1 MAHTALVIVDVQNDF
16 CPGGALAV
24 AEGDQVIPV
33 VNRWVAH
40 ATDLGWP
47 IAFTQDWHPA
57 HHVSFQERGGPWPP
71 HCIQGS
77 FGAQLHDALVVPP
90 GAAHFW
96 KGYDPD
102 RDAYS
107 GFEGR
112 ESDGRA
118 PVGPELL
125 QWLVARGV
133 HRVVVMG
140 LATDYC
146 VAATAQDAL
155 KANLQVHLD
164 PDGVRAVDVKPG
176 DGARALAAL
185 QQAGAVLAPLS

>member
-1 MAHTALVIVDVQNDF
+1 MPHTALLIVDVQNDF

-24 AEGDQVIPV
+24 PDGDQVIDV

-40 ATDLGWP
+40 ATAAGWP

-71 HCIQGS
+71 HCVQGS
-77 FGAQLHDALVVPP
+77 FGAQLHDALVVP
-90 GAAHFW
+90 ADAVRFW

-102 RDAYS
+102 HDAYS

-112 ESDGRA
+112 ASDGRA
-118 PVGPELL
+118 PVGPQLL
-125 QWLVARGV
+125 EWLVARGV

-146 VAATAQDAL
+146 VAATAKDAL
-155 KANLQVHLD
+155 KAKLQVRLD
-164 PDGVRAVDVKPG
+164 PDGCRAVDVTPG

-185 QQAGAVLAPLS
+185 QQAGAVLSPLG